1 MNLMNMMIL
10 MKMLMNKKTTVSL
23 VINDLI
29 MYAALV
35 IHY

>member
-29 MYAALV
+29 MYAVLV